1 MILNKVQNFYSS
13 ILNYKFFILFLVI
26 ILLIFNIL
34 NFNKFK
40 LDASADTLILENDE
54 DYKLFREYSEIFY
67 SKNFLILAY
76 KSPYGKI
83 NKQYLNELKE
93 IESKLR
99 NIKNIDDIFSINNA
113 PIILSEDISLT
124 DLNIDNIKYIESDNI
139 ELSKAINELR
149 NSPIFR
155 DQLINSEANISAIII
170 YLKEDIDYQK
180 IKKEKELAKTLNE
193 KDKIKLINEKYEFH
207 KDQYDKRRHKLIIDI
222 RNSIQD
228 NKNINNIYLGGID
241 MIADDSIEY
250 VKKDIK
256 NFGIGVFIFIIF
268 VLSIFFKNIKWVMLP
283 LITTFFSVS
292 SIISILSILGWKVT
306 VISSNFISLMII
318 LTISMNIHIIVRYH
332 IINQNNYEAKKTIS
346 VTMKEMLL
354 PCFYT
359 SLTTIVAFFS
369 LIFSDIR
376 PVIDFG
382 WIMIIGLTLTFLCS
396 FIILPTLITLF
407 PNTNITYEKNEN
419 IFINYFY
426 FLIKKYPNSI
436 IVINIIVILLSSYG
450 ISNLKV
456 ENSFINYFKKD
467 TEIYKGM
474 KLIDENLGGT
484 TPMDVIVKF
493 KDTESIESDNVDDDF
508 SLFSDDNSNAIDYWL
523 TPDKLTTIDEI
534 HKYLENKKE
543 IGKVQSIQSF
553 IELAELI
560 NKGPLTTFELSL
572 IYKNIPDEL
581 KNDLLGPY
589 ISIDNNLIRINSRI
603 KDSKDIIRNKLIKDI
618 NTDLDNKFNNVEYI
632 KVNGLLVLYNNMLQ
646 SLFSSQ
652 IKSLIFVMIAIFLM
666 FIILFKS
673 FILSVVAIIPN
684 IFAAAFILGLIG
696 IFRIPL
702 DMMTITIAAITIGI
716 AVDNSIHYI
725 YRIKKELNKN
735 KSLMFAIN
743 ECHNTVGNAIMTT
756 SLTIAFGFSIL
767 LLSNFYPTIY
777 FGIFTS
783 IAMIVAMLGVMIS
796 LPVLLIL
803 FKIKHKL

>member
-1 MILNKVQNFYSS
+1 MILNKVQNFYSL
-13 ILNYKFFILFLVI
+13 ILNYKYFVLFILI
-26 ILLIFNIL
+26 ILLIFNIT

-54 DYKLFREYSEIFY
+54 DYKLFKEYSEIFY

-83 NKQYLNELKE
+83 NEEYLNELQE
-93 IESKLR
+93 IESKL
-99 NIKNIDDIFSINNA
+99 KNIEDIDSIFSINNA
-113 PIILSEDISLT
+113 PIILSEDISIT
-124 DLNIDNIKYIESDNI
+124 DLNIDNIKYLESGNI
-139 ELSKAINELR
+139 ELTKAIDELSK
-149 NSPIFR
+149 SPIFK
-155 DQLINSEANISAIII
+155 DQLINSEKNISAIII
-170 YLKEDIDYQK
+170 YTKDDIDYQK
-180 IKKEKELAKTLNE
+180 ISKERELAKIAND
-193 KDKIKLINEKYEFH
+193 KNKIKLINEKYEFH
-207 KDQYDKRRHKLIIDI
+207 KDQYNKKRHKLIIDI
-222 RNSIQD
+222 RNSIKD
-228 NKNINNIYLGGID
+228 NKNRENIYLGGID

-250 VKKDIK
+250 VKKDIR

-283 LITTFFSVS
+283 LITTFFSVT
-292 SIISILSILGWKVT
+292 SIISILSFIGWKVT

-332 IINQNNYEAKKTIS
+332 IIKQNNNETKKIIS
-346 VTMKEMLL
+346 LTMKEMLL
-354 PCFYT
+354 PCLYT

-369 LIFSDIR
+369 LVFSDIR

-382 WIMIIGLTLTFLCS
+382 WIMIIGLTVTFLCS
-396 FIILPTLITLF
+396 FILLPTLIVLF
-407 PNTNITYEKNEN
+407 PATNINYKKNES

-426 FLIKKYPNSI
+426 FLIRKYPNSI
-436 IVINIIVILLSSYG
+436 IAINIIIISLSSYG

-474 KLIDENLGGT
+474 KLIDDNLGGT
-484 TPMDVIVKF
+484 TPMDVVVKF
-493 KDTESIESDNVDDDF
+493 KDIESIESDIFEDEF
-508 SLFSDDNSNAIDYWL
+508 SLFSDDNSNEIDYWL
-523 TPDKLTTIDEI
+523 TPDKLETIYTI
-534 HKYLENKKE
+534 HKYLENRNE

-560 NKGPLTTFELSL
+560 NNGPLTTFELSL
-572 IYKNIPDEL
+572 IYKNIPENMKDE
-581 KNDLLGPY
+581 LLGPY
-589 ISIDNNLIRINSRI
+589 ISIDDDLIRINSRI
-603 KDSKDIIRNKLIKDI
+603 KDSKDIIRNQLIKDI
-618 NTDLDNKFNNVEYI
+618 NSDLNNKFNNVEYI

-652 IKSLIFVMIAIFLM
+652 IKSLVFVMIAIFLM
-666 FIILFKS
+666 FLILFKS
-673 FILSVVAIIPN
+673 FILSIAAIIPN

-725 YRIKKELNKN
+725 YRVKKELNNN

-756 SLTIAFGFSIL
+756 SLTIAFGFSVL

-803 FKIKHKL
+803 FRIREK

>member
-1 MILNKVQNFYSS
+1 MILNKVQNFYSL
-13 ILNYKFFILFLVI
+13 ILNYKYSVLFILI
-26 ILLIFNIL
+26 ILLIFNIT

-54 DYKLFREYSEIFY
+54 DYKLFKEYSEIFY

-83 NKQYLNELKE
+83 NEEYLNELQE
-93 IESKLR
+93 IESKL
-99 NIKNIDDIFSINNA
+99 KKIDDIDSIFSINNA
-113 PIILSEDISLT
+113 PIILSEDISIT
-124 DLNIDNIKYIESDNI
+124 DLNIDNIKYLESGNI
-139 ELSKAINELR
+139 ELTKAIDELSK
-149 NSPIFR
+149 SPIFK
-155 DQLINSEANISAIII
+155 DQLINSEKNISAVII
-170 YLKEDIDYQK
+170 YVKDDIDYQK
-180 IKKEKELAKTLNE
+180 ISKKRELAKIAND
-193 KDKIKLINEKYEFH
+193 KNKIKLINEKYEFH
-207 KDQYDKRRHKLIIDI
+207 KDQYNKKRHKLIIDI
-222 RNSIQD
+222 RNTIKD
-228 NKNINNIYLGGID
+228 NKNRDNIYLGGID

-250 VKKDIK
+250 VKKDIR

-283 LITTFFSVS
+283 LITTFFSVT
-292 SIISILSILGWKVT
+292 SIISILSLIGWKVT

-332 IINQNNYEAKKTIS
+332 IIKQNNYGTKKIIS
-346 VTMKEMLL
+346 LTMNEMLL
-354 PCFYT
+354 PCLYT

-369 LIFSDIR
+369 LVFSDIR

-382 WIMIIGLTLTFLCS
+382 WIMIIGLTVTFLCS
-396 FIILPTLITLF
+396 FILLPTLIVLF
-407 PNTNITYEKNEN
+407 PATNINYKKNES
-419 IFINYFY
+419 IVINYFY
-426 FLIKKYPNSI
+426 FLIRKYPNSI
-436 IVINIIVILLSSYG
+436 IAINIIIISLSSYG

-474 KLIDENLGGT
+474 KLIDDNLGGT

-493 KDTESIESDNVDDDF
+493 KDIEESIESDIFEDEF
-508 SLFSDDNSNAIDYWL
+508 SLFSDDNSNEIDYWL
-523 TPDKLTTIDEI
+523 TPDKLETIYTI
-534 HKYLENKKE
+534 HKYLENRNE

-560 NKGPLTTFELSL
+560 NNGPLTTFELSL
-572 IYKNIPDEL
+572 IYKNIPENM
-581 KNDLLGPY
+581 KNELLGPY
-589 ISIDNNLIRINSRI
+589 ISIDDDLIRINSRI
-603 KDSKDIIRNKLIKDI
+603 KDSKDIIRNQLIKDI
-618 NTDLDNKFNNVEYI
+618 NSDLNNKFNNVEYI

-652 IKSLIFVMIAIFLM
+652 IKSLVFVMIAIFVM
-666 FIILFKS
+666 FLILFKS
-673 FILSVVAIIPN
+673 FILSIAAIIPN

-725 YRIKKELNKN
+725 YRIKKELNNN

-756 SLTIAFGFSIL
+756 SLTIAFGFSVL

-777 FGIFTS
+777 FGIFTG

-803 FKIKHKL
+803 FRIREK

>member
-1 MILNKVQNFYSS
+1 MILNKVQNFYSL
-13 ILNYKFFILFLVI
+13 ILNYKYSVLFILI
-26 ILLIFNIL
+26 ILLIFNIT

-54 DYKLFREYSEIFY
+54 DYKLFKEYSEIFY

-83 NKQYLNELKE
+83 NEEYLNELQE
-93 IESKLR
+93 IESKL
-99 NIKNIDDIFSINNA
+99 KNIDDIDSIFSINNA
-113 PIILSEDISLT
+113 PIILSEDISIT
-124 DLNIDNIKYIESDNI
+124 DLNIDNIKYLESGNI
-139 ELSKAINELR
+139 ELTKAIDELSK
-149 NSPIFR
+149 SPIFK
-155 DQLINSEANISAIII
+155 DQLINSEKNISAVII
-170 YLKEDIDYQK
+170 YVKDDIDYQK
-180 IKKEKELAKTLNE
+180 ISKKRELAKIAND
-193 KDKIKLINEKYEFH
+193 KNKIKLINEKYEFH
-207 KDQYDKRRHKLIIDI
+207 KDQYNKKRHKLIIDI
-222 RNSIQD
+222 RNTIKD
-228 NKNINNIYLGGID
+228 NKNRDNIYLGGID

-250 VKKDIK
+250 VKKDIR

-283 LITTFFSVS
+283 LITTFFSVT
-292 SIISILSILGWKVT
+292 SIISILSFIGWKVT

-332 IINQNNYEAKKTIS
+332 IIKQNNYGTKKIIS
-346 VTMKEMLL
+346 LTMNEMLL
-354 PCFYT
+354 PCLYT

-369 LIFSDIR
+369 LVFSDIR

-382 WIMIIGLTLTFLCS
+382 WIMIIGLTVTFLCS
-396 FIILPTLITLF
+396 FILLPTLIVLF
-407 PNTNITYEKNEN
+407 PTTNINYKKNES
-419 IFINYFY
+419 IVINYFY
-426 FLIKKYPNSI
+426 FLIRKYPNSI
-436 IVINIIVILLSSYG
+436 IAINIIIISLSSYG

-474 KLIDENLGGT
+474 KIIDDNLGGT
-484 TPMDVIVKF
+484 TPMDVVVKF
-493 KDTESIESDNVDDDF
+493 KDIESIESDIFEDEF
-508 SLFSDDNSNAIDYWL
+508 SLFSDDNSNEIDYWL
-523 TPDKLTTIDEI
+523 TPDKLETIYTI
-534 HKYLENKKE
+534 HKYLENRNE

-560 NKGPLTTFELSL
+560 NNGPLTTFELSL
-572 IYKNIPDEL
+572 IYKNIPENM
-581 KNDLLGPY
+581 KNELLGPY
-589 ISIDNNLIRINSRI
+589 ISIDDDLIRINSRI
-603 KDSKDIIRNKLIKDI
+603 KDSKDIIINQLIKDI
-618 NTDLDNKFNNVEYI
+618 NSDLNNKFNNVEYI

-652 IKSLIFVMIAIFLM
+652 IKSLVFVMIAIFVM
-666 FIILFKS
+666 FLILFKS
-673 FILSVVAIIPN
+673 FILSIAAIIPN

-725 YRIKKELNKN
+725 YRVKKELNNN

-756 SLTIAFGFSIL
+756 SLTIAFGFSVL

-803 FKIKHKL
+803 FRIREK

>member
-1 MILNKVQNFYSS
+1 MILNKVQNFYSL
-13 ILNYKFFILFLVI
+13 ILNYKYFVLFILI
-26 ILLIFNIL
+26 ILLIFNIT

-54 DYKLFREYSEIFY
+54 DYKLFKEYSEIFY

-83 NKQYLNELKE
+83 NEEYLNELQE
-93 IESKLR
+93 IESKL
-99 NIKNIDDIFSINNA
+99 KNIEDIDSIFSINNA
-113 PIILSEDISLT
+113 PIILSEDISIT
-124 DLNIDNIKYIESDNI
+124 DLNIDNIKYLESGNI
-139 ELSKAINELR
+139 ELTKAIDELSK
-149 NSPIFR
+149 SPIFK
-155 DQLINSEANISAIII
+155 DQLINSEKNISAVII
-170 YLKEDIDYQK
+170 YVKDDIDYQK
-180 IKKEKELAKTLNE
+180 ISKKRELAKIAND
-193 KDKIKLINEKYEFH
+193 KNKIKLINEKYEFH
-207 KDQYDKRRHKLIIDI
+207 KDQYNKKRHKLIIDI
-222 RNSIQD
+222 RNSIKD
-228 NKNINNIYLGGID
+228 NKNRENIYLGGID

-250 VKKDIK
+250 VKKDIR

-283 LITTFFSVS
+283 LITTFFSVT
-292 SIISILSILGWKVT
+292 SIISILSLIGWKVT

-332 IINQNNYEAKKTIS
+332 IIKQNNNETKKIIS
-346 VTMKEMLL
+346 LTMKEMLL
-354 PCFYT
+354 PCLYT

-369 LIFSDIR
+369 LVFSDIR

-382 WIMIIGLTLTFLCS
+382 WIMIIGLTVTFLCS
-396 FIILPTLITLF
+396 FILLPTLIVLF
-407 PNTNITYEKNEN
+407 PATNINYKKNES

-426 FLIKKYPNSI
+426 FLIRKYPNSI
-436 IVINIIVILLSSYG
+436 IAINIIIISLSSYG

-474 KLIDENLGGT
+474 KLIDDNLGGT
-484 TPMDVIVKF
+484 TPMDVVVKF
-493 KDTESIESDNVDDDF
+493 KDIESIESDIFEDEF
-508 SLFSDDNSNAIDYWL
+508 SLFSDDNSNEIDYWL
-523 TPDKLTTIDEI
+523 TPDKLETIYTI
-534 HKYLENKKE
+534 HKYLENRNE

-560 NKGPLTTFELSL
+560 NNGPLTTFELSL
-572 IYKNIPDEL
+572 IYKNIPENM
-581 KNDLLGPY
+581 KNELLGPY
-589 ISIDNNLIRINSRI
+589 ISIDDDLIRINSRI
-603 KDSKDIIRNKLIKDI
+603 KDSKDIIRNQLIKDI
-618 NTDLDNKFNNVEYI
+618 NSDLNNKFNNVEYI

-652 IKSLIFVMIAIFLM
+652 IKSLVFVMIAIFLM

-673 FILSVVAIIPN
+673 FILSIAAIIPN

-725 YRIKKELNKN
+725 YRVKKELNNN

-756 SLTIAFGFSIL
+756 SLTIAFGFSVL

-803 FKIKHKL
+803 FRIREK

>member
-1 MILNKVQNFYSS
+1 MILNKVQNFYSL
-13 ILNYKFFILFLVI
+13 ILNYKYFVLFILI
-26 ILLIFNIL
+26 ILLIFNIT

-54 DYKLFREYSEIFY
+54 DYKLFKEYSEIFY

-83 NKQYLNELKE
+83 NEEYLNELQE
-93 IESKLR
+93 IESKL
-99 NIKNIDDIFSINNA
+99 KNIEDIDSIFSINNA
-113 PIILSEDISLT
+113 PIILSEDISIT
-124 DLNIDNIKYIESDNI
+124 DLNIDNIKYLESGNI
-139 ELSKAINELR
+139 ELTKAIDELSK
-149 NSPIFR
+149 SPIFK
-155 DQLINSEANISAIII
+155 DQLINSEKNISAIII
-170 YLKEDIDYQK
+170 YTKDDIDYQK
-180 IKKEKELAKTLNE
+180 ISKERELAKIAND
-193 KDKIKLINEKYEFH
+193 KNKIKLINEKYEFH
-207 KDQYDKRRHKLIIDI
+207 KDQYNKKRHKLIIDI
-222 RNSIQD
+222 RNSIKD
-228 NKNINNIYLGGID
+228 NKNRENIYLGGID

-250 VKKDIK
+250 VKKDIR

-283 LITTFFSVS
+283 LITTFFSVT
-292 SIISILSILGWKVT
+292 SIISILSFIGWKVT

-332 IINQNNYEAKKTIS
+332 IIKQNNNETKKIIS
-346 VTMKEMLL
+346 LTMKEMLL
-354 PCFYT
+354 PCLYT

-369 LIFSDIR
+369 LVFSDIR

-382 WIMIIGLTLTFLCS
+382 WIMIIGLTVTFLCS
-396 FIILPTLITLF
+396 FILLPTLIVLF
-407 PNTNITYEKNEN
+407 PATNINYKKNES

-426 FLIKKYPNSI
+426 FLIRKYPNSI
-436 IVINIIVILLSSYG
+436 IAINIIIISLSSYG

-474 KLIDENLGGT
+474 KLIDDNLGGT
-484 TPMDVIVKF
+484 TPMDVVVKF
-493 KDTESIESDNVDDDF
+493 KDIELIESDIFEDEF
-508 SLFSDDNSNAIDYWL
+508 SLFSDDNSNEIDYWL
-523 TPDKLTTIDEI
+523 TPDKLETIYTI
-534 HKYLENKKE
+534 HKYLENRNE

-560 NKGPLTTFELSL
+560 NNGPLTTFELSL
-572 IYKNIPDEL
+572 IYKNIPENMKDE
-581 KNDLLGPY
+581 LLGPY
-589 ISIDNNLIRINSRI
+589 ISIDDDLIRINSRI
-603 KDSKDIIRNKLIKDI
+603 KDSKDIIRNQLIKDI
-618 NTDLDNKFNNVEYI
+618 NSDLNNKFNNVEYI

-652 IKSLIFVMIAIFLM
+652 IKSLVFVMIAIFLM
-666 FIILFKS
+666 FLILFKS
-673 FILSVVAIIPN
+673 FILSIAAIIPN

-725 YRIKKELNKN
+725 YRVKKELNNN

-756 SLTIAFGFSIL
+756 SLTIAFGFSVL

-803 FKIKHKL
+803 FRIREK

>member
-1 MILNKVQNFYSS
+1 MILNKVQNFYSL
-13 ILNYKFFILFLVI
+13 ILNYKYSVLFILI
-26 ILLIFNIL
+26 ILLIFNIT

-54 DYKLFREYSEIFY
+54 DYKLFKEYSEIFY

-83 NKQYLNELKE
+83 NEEYLNELQE
-93 IESKLR
+93 IESKL
-99 NIKNIDDIFSINNA
+99 KNIDDIDSIFSINNA
-113 PIILSEDISLT
+113 PIILSEDISIT
-124 DLNIDNIKYIESDNI
+124 DLNIDNIKYLESGNI
-139 ELSKAINELR
+139 ELTKAIDELSK
-149 NSPIFR
+149 SPIFK
-155 DQLINSEANISAIII
+155 DQLINSEKNISAVII
-170 YLKEDIDYQK
+170 YVKDDIDYQK
-180 IKKEKELAKTLNE
+180 ISKKRELAKIAND
-193 KDKIKLINEKYEFH
+193 KNKIKLINEKYEFH
-207 KDQYDKRRHKLIIDI
+207 KDQYNKKRHKLIIDI
-222 RNSIQD
+222 RNTIKD
-228 NKNINNIYLGGID
+228 NKNRDNIYLGGID

-250 VKKDIK
+250 VKKDIR

-283 LITTFFSVS
+283 LITTFFSVT
-292 SIISILSILGWKVT
+292 SIISILSLIGWKVT

-332 IINQNNYEAKKTIS
+332 IIKQNNYGTKKIIS
-346 VTMKEMLL
+346 LTMNEMLL
-354 PCFYT
+354 PCLYT

-369 LIFSDIR
+369 LVFSDIR

-382 WIMIIGLTLTFLCS
+382 WIMIIGLTVTFLCS
-396 FIILPTLITLF
+396 FILLPTLIVLF
-407 PNTNITYEKNEN
+407 PATNINYKKNES
-419 IFINYFY
+419 IVINYFY
-426 FLIKKYPNSI
+426 FLIRKYPNSI
-436 IVINIIVILLSSYG
+436 IAINIIIISLSSYG

-474 KLIDENLGGT
+474 KLIDDNLGGT

-493 KDTESIESDNVDDDF
+493 KDIEESIESDIFEDEF
-508 SLFSDDNSNAIDYWL
+508 SLFSDDNSNEIDYWL
-523 TPDKLTTIDEI
+523 TPDKLETIYTI
-534 HKYLENKKE
+534 HKYLENRNE

-560 NKGPLTTFELSL
+560 NNGPLTTFELSL
-572 IYKNIPDEL
+572 IYKNIPENM
-581 KNDLLGPY
+581 KNELLGPY
-589 ISIDNNLIRINSRI
+589 ISIDDDLIRINSRI
-603 KDSKDIIRNKLIKDI
+603 KDSKDIIRNQLIKDI
-618 NTDLDNKFNNVEYI
+618 NSDLNNKFNNVEYI

-652 IKSLIFVMIAIFLM
+652 IKSLVFVMIAIFVM
-666 FIILFKS
+666 FLILFKS
-673 FILSVVAIIPN
+673 FILSIAAIIPN

-725 YRIKKELNKN
+725 YRIKKELNNN

-756 SLTIAFGFSIL
+756 SLTIAFGFSVL

-803 FKIKHKL
+803 FRIREK

>member
-1 MILNKVQNFYSS
+1 MILNKVQNFYSL
-13 ILNYKFFILFLVI
+13 ILNYKYSVLFILI
-26 ILLIFNIL
+26 ILLIFNIT

-54 DYKLFREYSEIFY
+54 DYKLFKEYSEIFY

-83 NKQYLNELKE
+83 NEEYLNELQE
-93 IESKLR
+93 IESKL
-99 NIKNIDDIFSINNA
+99 KNIDDIDSIFSINNA
-113 PIILSEDISLT
+113 PIILSEDISIT
-124 DLNIDNIKYIESDNI
+124 DLNIDNIKYLESGNI
-139 ELSKAINELR
+139 ELTKAIDELSK
-149 NSPIFR
+149 SPIFK
-155 DQLINSEANISAIII
+155 DQLINSEKNISAVII
-170 YLKEDIDYQK
+170 YVKDDIDYQK
-180 IKKEKELAKTLNE
+180 ISKKRELAKIAND
-193 KDKIKLINEKYEFH
+193 KNKIKLINEKYEFH
-207 KDQYDKRRHKLIIDI
+207 KDQYNKKRHKLIIDI
-222 RNSIQD
+222 RNTIKD
-228 NKNINNIYLGGID
+228 NKNRDNIYLGGID

-250 VKKDIK
+250 VKKDIR

-283 LITTFFSVS
+283 LITTFFSVT
-292 SIISILSILGWKVT
+292 SIISILSLIGWKVT

-332 IINQNNYEAKKTIS
+332 IIKQNNYGTKKIIS
-346 VTMKEMLL
+346 LTMNEMLL
-354 PCFYT
+354 PCLYT

-369 LIFSDIR
+369 LVFSDIR

-382 WIMIIGLTLTFLCS
+382 WIMIIGLTVTFLCS
-396 FIILPTLITLF
+396 FILLPTLIVLF
-407 PNTNITYEKNEN
+407 PATNINYKKNES

-426 FLIKKYPNSI
+426 FLIRKYPNSI
-436 IVINIIVILLSSYG
+436 IAINIIIISLSSYG

-474 KLIDENLGGT
+474 KLIDDNLGGT

-493 KDTESIESDNVDDDF
+493 KDIEESIESDIFEDEF
-508 SLFSDDNSNAIDYWL
+508 SLFSDDNSNEIDYWL
-523 TPDKLTTIDEI
+523 TPDKLETIYTI
-534 HKYLENKKE
+534 HKYLENRNE

-560 NKGPLTTFELSL
+560 NNGPLTTFELSL
-572 IYKNIPDEL
+572 IYKNIPENM
-581 KNDLLGPY
+581 KNELLGPY
-589 ISIDNNLIRINSRI
+589 ISIDDDLIRINSRI
-603 KDSKDIIRNKLIKDI
+603 KDSKDIIRNQLIKDI
-618 NTDLDNKFNNVEYI
+618 NSDLNNKFNNVEYI

-652 IKSLIFVMIAIFLM
+652 IKSLVFVMIAIFVM
-666 FIILFKS
+666 FLILFKS
-673 FILSVVAIIPN
+673 FILSIAAIIPN

-725 YRIKKELNKN
+725 YRVKKELNNN

-756 SLTIAFGFSIL
+756 SLTIAFGFSVL

-803 FKIKHKL
+803 FRIREK

>member
-1 MILNKVQNFYSS
+1 MILNKVQNFYSL
-13 ILNYKFFILFLVI
+13 ILNYKYSVLFILI
-26 ILLIFNIL
+26 ILLIFNIT

-54 DYKLFREYSEIFY
+54 DYKLFKEYSEIFY

-83 NKQYLNELKE
+83 NEEYLNELQE
-93 IESKLR
+93 IESKL
-99 NIKNIDDIFSINNA
+99 KNIDDIDSIFSINNA
-113 PIILSEDISLT
+113 PIILSEDISIT
-124 DLNIDNIKYIESDNI
+124 DLNIDNIKYLESGNI
-139 ELSKAINELR
+139 ELTKAIDELSK
-149 NSPIFR
+149 SPIFK
-155 DQLINSEANISAIII
+155 DQLINSEKNISAVII
-170 YLKEDIDYQK
+170 YVKDDIDYQK
-180 IKKEKELAKTLNE
+180 ISKKRELAKIAND
-193 KDKIKLINEKYEFH
+193 KNKIKLINEKYEFH
-207 KDQYDKRRHKLIIDI
+207 KDQYNKKRHKLIIDI
-222 RNSIQD
+222 RNTIKD
-228 NKNINNIYLGGID
+228 NKNRDNIYLGGID

-250 VKKDIK
+250 VKKDIR

-283 LITTFFSVS
+283 LITTFFSVT
-292 SIISILSILGWKVT
+292 SIISILSLIGWKVT

-332 IINQNNYEAKKTIS
+332 IIKQNNYGTKKIIS
-346 VTMKEMLL
+346 LTMNEMLL
-354 PCFYT
+354 PCLYT

-369 LIFSDIR
+369 LVFSDIR

-382 WIMIIGLTLTFLCS
+382 WIMIIGLTVTFLCS
-396 FIILPTLITLF
+396 FILLPTLIVLF
-407 PNTNITYEKNEN
+407 PATNINYKKNES

-426 FLIKKYPNSI
+426 FLIRKYPNSI
-436 IVINIIVILLSSYG
+436 IAINIIIISLSSYG

-474 KLIDENLGGT
+474 KLIDDNLGGT

-493 KDTESIESDNVDDDF
+493 KDIEESIESDIFEDEF
-508 SLFSDDNSNAIDYWL
+508 SLFSDDNSNEIDYWL
-523 TPDKLTTIDEI
+523 TPDKLETIYTI
-534 HKYLENKKE
+534 HKYLENRNE

-560 NKGPLTTFELSL
+560 NNGPLTTFELSL
-572 IYKNIPDEL
+572 IYKNIPENM
-581 KNDLLGPY
+581 KNELLGPY
-589 ISIDNNLIRINSRI
+589 ISIDDDLIRINSRI
-603 KDSKDIIRNKLIKDI
+603 KDSKDIIRNQLIKDI
-618 NTDLDNKFNNVEYI
+618 NSDLNNKFNNVEYI

-652 IKSLIFVMIAIFLM
+652 IKSLVFVMIAIFVM
-666 FIILFKS
+666 FLILFKS
-673 FILSVVAIIPN
+673 FILSIAAIIPN

-725 YRIKKELNKN
+725 YRIKKELNNN

-756 SLTIAFGFSIL
+756 SLTIAFGFSVL

-803 FKIKHKL
+803 FRIREK

>member
-1 MILNKVQNFYSS
+1 MILNKVQNFYSL
-13 ILNYKFFILFLVI
+13 ILNYKYSVLFILI
-26 ILLIFNIL
+26 ILLIFNIT

-54 DYKLFREYSEIFY
+54 DYKLFKEYSEIFY

-83 NKQYLNELKE
+83 NEEYLNELQE
-93 IESKLR
+93 IESKL
-99 NIKNIDDIFSINNA
+99 KNIDDIDSIFSINNA
-113 PIILSEDISLT
+113 PIILSEDISIT
-124 DLNIDNIKYIESDNI
+124 DLNIDNIKYLESGNI
-139 ELSKAINELR
+139 ELTKAIDELSK
-149 NSPIFR
+149 SPIFK
-155 DQLINSEANISAIII
+155 DQLINSEKNISAVII
-170 YLKEDIDYQK
+170 YVKDDIDYQK
-180 IKKEKELAKTLNE
+180 ISKKRELAKIAND
-193 KDKIKLINEKYEFH
+193 KNKIKLINEKYEFH
-207 KDQYDKRRHKLIIDI
+207 KDQYNKKRHKLIIDI
-222 RNSIQD
+222 RNTIKD
-228 NKNINNIYLGGID
+228 NKNRDNIYLGGID

-250 VKKDIK
+250 VKKDIR

-283 LITTFFSVS
+283 LITTFFSVT
-292 SIISILSILGWKVT
+292 SIISILSLIGWKVT

-332 IINQNNYEAKKTIS
+332 IIKQNNYGTKKIIS
-346 VTMKEMLL
+346 LTMNEMLL
-354 PCFYT
+354 PCLYT

-369 LIFSDIR
+369 LVFSDIR

-382 WIMIIGLTLTFLCS
+382 WIMIIGLTVTFLCS
-396 FIILPTLITLF
+396 FILLPTLIVLF
-407 PNTNITYEKNEN
+407 PTTNINYKKNES
-419 IFINYFY
+419 IVINYFY
-426 FLIKKYPNSI
+426 FLIRKYPNSI
-436 IVINIIVILLSSYG
+436 IAINIIIISLSSYG

-474 KLIDENLGGT
+474 KLIDDNLGGT

-493 KDTESIESDNVDDDF
+493 KDIEESIESDIFEDEF
-508 SLFSDDNSNAIDYWL
+508 SLFSDDNSNEIDYWL
-523 TPDKLTTIDEI
+523 TPDKLETIYTI
-534 HKYLENKKE
+534 HKYLENRNE

-560 NKGPLTTFELSL
+560 NNGPLTTFELSL
-572 IYKNIPDEL
+572 IYKNIPENM
-581 KNDLLGPY
+581 KNELLGPY
-589 ISIDNNLIRINSRI
+589 ISIDDDLIRINSRI
-603 KDSKDIIRNKLIKDI
+603 KDSKDIIRNQLIKDI
-618 NTDLDNKFNNVEYI
+618 NSDLNNKFNNVEYI

-652 IKSLIFVMIAIFLM
+652 IKSLVFVMIAIFVM
-666 FIILFKS
+666 FLILFKS
-673 FILSVVAIIPN
+673 FILSIAAIIPN

-725 YRIKKELNKN
+725 YRVKKELNNN

-756 SLTIAFGFSIL
+756 SLTIAFGFSVL

-803 FKIKHKL
+803 FRIREK